1 MKKIILGLAVFAMV
15 AGSAFADWT
24 KIIATGLDV
33 PVFKTTVEFKD
44 DSTTEKKAT
53 DGFGVNWDGQFRLVK
68 DNGFSFMWDMD
79 AGYAK
84 VSKPYSSMPVD
95 CDGFD
100 FSFLFGVGKNFA
112 KSPSNKLILSGV
124 VGFDTIIAGFNSE
137 NSSIIDGDIVTRE
150 DDWLMAEVNFLAG
163 LDFYF
168 SHKFDSAFGIFAS
181 CTAVVGAGGSNWR
194 WEKSYKINGEYKSN
208 LGSTDSGS
216 DGNSQIFVVT
226 PKVGFC
232 WTF

>member
-1 MKKIILGLAVFAMV
+1 MQVLIFI
-15 AGSAFADWT
+15 SAT
-24 KIIATGLDV
+24 
-33 PVFKTTVEFKD
+33 
-44 DSTTEKKAT
+44 S
-53 DGFGVNWDGQFRLVK
+53 
-68 DNGFSFMWDMD
+68 
-79 AGYAK
+79 
-84 VSKPYSSMPVD
+84 
-95 CDGFD
+95 
-100 FSFLFGVGKNFA
+100 
-112 KSPSNKLILSGV
+112 LSGV

-137 NSSIIDGDIVTRE
+137 KSSIVDGDIVTRE

-181 CTAVVGAGGSNWR
+181 CSAVVGAGGSNWR
-194 WEKSYKINGEYKSN
+194 WEKSYKINGVYKSN
-208 LGSTDSGS
+208 LDSTDSGS